1 MPAQAVADP
10 LLEDLTMWTDALLAY
25 AHYASILMLAGYL
38 LCEYLLL
45 RRKDVAPDPAFLVR
59 VDIGYCIAAAAVL
72 SSGAGR
78 LFFGV
83 KPAAFYLGNP
93 VFHAK
98 IGLFVLLGLL
108 SIVPT
113 RAFLRWRRL
122 RRADPAWALPAA
134 EQRRVRLLV
143 LIELHL
149 VALLP
154 LLAALMARGIGYR
167 G

>member
-1 MPAQAVADP
+1 
-10 LLEDLTMWTDALLAY
+10 MWTDALLAY
-25 AHYASILMLAGYL
+25 AHYASILFLAGYL

-45 RRKDVAPDPAFLVR
+45 RHRDTPPDPAFLAR
-59 VDIGYCIAAAAVL
+59 IDIGYFIAAIAVL
-72 SSGAGR
+72 ASGAGR
-78 LFFGV
+78 LFFGA
-83 KPAAFYLGNP
+83 KPAAFFLGNP

-98 IGLFVLLGLL
+98 ISLFVLIGLL
-108 SIVPT
+108 SIAPT

-122 RRADPAWALPAA
+122 QREDTGWRIPADQ
-134 EQRRVRLLV
+134 QRRVRLLV
-143 LIELHL
+143 LVELHL

>member
-1 MPAQAVADP
+1 
-10 LLEDLTMWTDALLAY
+10 MWSDALLAY
-25 AHYASILMLAGYL
+25 AHYASLLMLAGYL
-38 LCEYLLL
+38 LCEYLIL
-45 RRKDVAPDPAFLVR
+45 RRKDAVPDPAFLVR
-59 VDIGYCIAAAAVL
+59 VDIGYFIAALAVL
-72 SSGAGR
+72 ASGAGR
-78 LFFGV
+78 LFFGA
-83 KPAAFYLGNP
+83 KPAAFFLGNP

-98 IGLFVLLGLL
+98 IGLFVLIGLL

-113 RAFLRWRRL
+113 RAFLRWRR
-122 RRADPAWALPAA
+122 RRQADAGWTPAA
-134 EQRRVRLLV
+134 QETRRIRLLV

>member
-1 MPAQAVADP
+1 MRAAADP
-10 LLEDLTMWTDALLAY
+10 HQEDLTMWTDALLAY

-45 RRKDVAPDPAFLVR
+45 RRRDVAPDPAFLVR
-59 VDIGYCIAAAAVL
+59 IDIGYCIAAAAVL
-72 SSGAGR
+72 ASGAGR
-78 LFFGV
+78 LLFGV

-98 IGLFVLLGLL
+98 IGLFVLIGLL
-108 SIVPT
+108 SIAPT

-122 RRADPAWALPAA
+122 RRTDPAWPLPAR
-134 EQRRVRLLV
+134 EQRHIRLLV